1 MAAVLGELVAAAPE
15 GDGALP
21 SGSAPTP
28 GRRVWREMRKSPA
41 VIFSAVF
48 IVLISLMA
56 IFAPLVVQLS
66 GWGPFEFDPDAVD
79 ADLGGI
85 PIGPGGGIGAD
96 HWFGVEPG
104 NGRDIFA
111 RIAYGARISLAIAG
125 SATLI
130 TITLGVVFGML
141 AGFFGGWVDQVI
153 SRTMDFLMAF
163 PTLIFMIAVLS
174 ALPAGNRPFLL
185 VIVLSVFGW
194 PYTARV
200 IRGQSM
206 SLRNAE
212 FVEAAFASGATPI
225 RIALREVLPNLRGTI
240 IVLATLSVPSYI
252 GTEAGLSFLGVGV
265 TPPTPSWGQ
274 MIAQAV
280 PWYTT
285 NPMFFV
291 IPGTFLFLTV
301 LSFTLLG
308 DKLRETLDAG
318 DAA

>member
-1 MAAVLGELVAAAPE
+1 MAAIPGDLLAVESE
-15 GDGALP
+15 GVGALP
-21 SGSAPTP
+21 DGSAPTP
-28 GRRVWREMRKSPA
+28 GRRVWREMRTSPA
-41 VIFSAVF
+41 VIFSAIF

-56 IFAPLVVQLS
+56 IFAPLVVRLS
-66 GWGPFEFDPDAVD
+66 GWGPLEFDPDAINP
-79 ADLGGI
+79 DLGGL

-111 RIAYGARISLAIAG
+111 RIVYGARVSLAIAG

-141 AGFFGGWVDQVI
+141 AGFFGGWVDQVV
-153 SRTMDFLMAF
+153 SRVMDFLMAF
-163 PTLIFMIAVLS
+163 PTLIFMIAILS
-174 ALPAGNRPFLL
+174 ALPAGNRPLLL
-185 VIVLSVFGW
+185 VIILSIFGW

-212 FVEAAFASGATPI
+212 FVEAAYASGGKPF
-225 RIALREVLPNLRGTI
+225 RIAIREVLPNLRGTI

-280 PWYTT
+280 PWYST
-285 NPMFFV
+285 NPMFFI
-291 IPGTFLFLTV
+291 IPGAFLFLTV
-301 LSFTLLG
+301 LSFTLIG
-308 DKLRETLDAG
+308 DKLRDTLDAG